1 MNSHQKKMMNNHQM
15 GNCWMEIWIYDEG
28 QLLDDVGKSKVNID
42 DNSSS
47 GASQMY
53 APVGQ
58 EPNSED
64 LFNDDEVSD
73 TNLIAA
79 AEKFTGPSVDC
90 RTQPSQSQEQQNLPS
105 FTVTF
110 GKLSTSA
117 MSAVNC
123 DDTYDNN
130 TVARMKMIIHPQGT
144 NTSMQT
150 IMKSQLPSTASI
162 SSETEI
168 PTQVEEV
175 MELRMIAAGWKSDAT
190 AMERP
195 IAAVRGD
202 GGMAEKTGATGVA
215 KVSSGVLQTKD
226 QNIMKSVSSGPA
238 KLKPV
243 SSTSSQPSSV
253 MADNDDS
260 TVDIEGD
267 PFFSGVH

>member
-1 MNSHQKKMMNNHQM
+1 
-15 GNCWMEIWIYDEG
+15 
-28 QLLDDVGKSKVNID
+28 
-42 DNSSS
+42 
-47 GASQMY
+47 MY

-90 RTQPSQSQEQQNLPS
+90 RTQPLQSQEQENLPS
-105 FTVTF
+105 FPATF
-110 GKLSTSA
+110 GKSSTSA
-117 MSAVNC
+117 MSAVNH

-130 TVARMKMIIHPQGT
+130 TVARMKMIIHPPDR

-150 IMKSQLPSTASI
+150 IMKSRLPSTGSV

-175 MELRMIAAGWKSDAT
+175 TESRMIAAGRKSDAT
-190 AMERP
+190 AVERP

-202 GGMAEKTGATGVA
+202 GGMARKTGATGVA
-215 KVSSGVLQTKD
+215 KVSSGILQTKD
-226 QNIMKSVSSGPA
+226 QNIMKSISSGPV

-243 SSTSSQPSSV
+243 ESTSSQPSSV

-260 TVDIEGD
+260 MVDIERD
-267 PFFSGVH
+267 PFFSGAHCNFYVKCILCIQNVTIVICFIEK